1 MIMTLREF
9 IIIIICVTLFAGAN
23 YLYGSRISGLKSD
36 IATLVKQRDDA
47 KGETATLRNQYN
59 TINEALNNAAEQKRQ
74 SDEATKA
81 LKDRLTELQKGSV
94 CTREPVPDAVSD
106 QLRQRVAEVN
116 RTTADTTNAI
126 H

>member
-1 MIMTLREF
+1 MIWRTLLPIAAVF
-9 IIIIICVTLFAGAN
+9 FALIFGVYHLWSAN
-23 YLYGSRISGLKSD
+23 ATLKSD
-36 IATLVKQRDDA
+36 NATLTKQRDDA

-74 SDEATKA
+74 SDEATKM
-81 LKDRLTELQKGSV
+81 LKDRLTELQKSSV
-94 CTREPVPDAVSD
+94 CNREPVSDAVSD

-116 RTTADTTNAI
+116 STVADTTNVV